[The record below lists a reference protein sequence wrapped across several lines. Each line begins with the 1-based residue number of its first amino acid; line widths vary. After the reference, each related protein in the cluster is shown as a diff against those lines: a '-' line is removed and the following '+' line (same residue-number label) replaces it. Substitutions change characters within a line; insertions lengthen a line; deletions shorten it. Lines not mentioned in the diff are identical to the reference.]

1 MVPMYRYVLIESKY
15 EMQIN
20 QPLILSL
27 FAEHI
32 RIDGTDE
39 TDRSI
44 VLFYAHEVDV
54 SFLDIILNI
63 MSDTFVDLRIYVS
76 HTFSSVEARN
86 SHLHFVR
93 KVLAGIDF
101 NRYVDLDDR
110 VLVKANLHRID
121 SEMKAFMLRKYASDQ
136 TMKDTIRSYLEANQN
151 MSVTAKRLFLH
162 RNTLIQRI
170 DKFHQVTGFDP
181 RRFTDAFLIYHLI
194 S

>member
-1 MVPMYRYVLIESKY
+1 MYRYVLIESKY
-15 EMQIN
+15 ATQIN

-32 RIDGTDE
+32 AITSTDE
-39 TDRSI
+39 TDRSL
-44 VLFYAHEVDV
+44 VLFYEHEVHV
-54 SFLDIILNI
+54 AFSDIILNI

-76 HTFSSVEARN
+76 HTFSSVEARS
-86 SHLHFVR
+86 SHLTFVR
-93 KVLAGIDF
+93 KVLAKIDF
-101 NRYVDLDDR
+101 NRYVYLDDR

-121 SEMKAFMLRKYASDQ
+121 REMKAFMLRKYASDQ
-136 TMKDTIRSYLEANQN
+136 TMKETIKSYLEANQN

-194 S
+194 A